1 MPNTTY
7 GTPYAQSS
15 DLVSNWPGLSLNV
28 ADRLDDVSFK
38 GNGLNDQIGTTYTLV
53 LTDAGKTVT
62 LNNASAVTVT
72 IPTNASVAFETGTQ
86 IRLVNKG
93 AGTVTVAAAG
103 GVTLNSAVS
112 LAQNVT
118 ASIQKLDTNTW
129 VMNVAPK
136 AMTLIA
142 SGSLS
147 GASVVLS
154 SIPGTYRDLRLVLMN
169 VLPATNATDLYCRLN
184 GDSTAN
190 RYASDSVVAAGP
202 LAFTGAQIIFNTLSN
217 STSSMLSVMNIF
229 EYANATT
236 WKMLTNDV
244 VANDPTTTTQFRYR
258 RFYGLYNQTAAI
270 TSITLLMSSGNFT
283 SGNYYLYGIQ

>member
-38 GNGLNDQIGTTYTLV
+38 GNGLNDQTGTTYTLV

-72 IPTNASVAFETGTQ
+72 VPTNASVAYETGTV
-86 IRLVNKG
+86 INLVNKG
-93 AGTVTVAAAG
+93 AGTVTVTAAG
-103 GVTLNSAVS
+103 GVTLNSAIS
-112 LAQNVT
+112 LAQNIS
-118 ASIQKLDTNTW
+118 ASIRKLDTNTW
-129 VMNVAPK
+129 VMNTAPK
-136 AMTLIA
+136 AFTQIA
-142 SGSLS
+142 SGTLS
-147 GASVVLS
+147 GASLVLS
-154 SIPGTYRDLRLVLMN
+154 SIPNTYRDLRLVLLN
-169 VLPATNATDLYCRLN
+169 ALPATNATDLYLRLN

-190 RYASDSVVAAGP
+190 RYASDALTSAGP
-202 LAFTGAQIIFNTLSN
+202 LAFTGAQMVFTTLSN
-217 STSSMLSVMNIF
+217 STSSMMGVINVP

-236 WKMLTNDV
+236 WKFLTMDTVFNDT
-244 VANDPTTTTQFRYR
+244 TTTTQFKYR

-270 TSITLLMSSGNFT
+270 SSITLLMSSGNFT
-283 SGNYYLYGIQ
+283 SGNYYLYGVQ

>member
-1 MPNTTY
+1 MAY
-7 GTPYAQSS
+7 
-15 DLVSNWPGLSLNV
+15 
-28 ADRLDDVSFK
+28 
-38 GNGLNDQIGTTYTLV
+38 
-53 LTDAGKTVT
+53 
-62 LNNASAVTVT
+62 
-72 IPTNASVAFETGTQ
+72 ETGTE

-93 AGTVTVAAAG
+93 AGTVTVTAAG

-169 VLPATNATDLYCRLN
+169 VLPATNATDLYMRFN

-190 RYASDSVVAAGP
+190 RYASDAVVAAGA
-202 LAFTGAQIIFNTLSN
+202 LAFTGAQMVFNTLSN
-217 STSSMLSVMNIF
+217 STSSMLSVMNVL
-229 EYANATT
+229 EYANTST
-236 WKMLTNDV
+236 WKMLINDA
-244 VANDPTTTTQFRYR
+244 VANDTTTTTQFKYR

-283 SGNYYLYGIQ
+283 SGNYYLYGVQ